1 MLQTAIIVFAIAA
14 LGGLVLAVR
23 HFQGKDRPWALSI
36 LHGLLGAAGL
46 VLVLLP
52 VLSGGAPAV
61 AKTALALFV
70 VAALGGFLLFAFHLQ
85 NKRLPSPVVLIHGA
99 VAVAA
104 FVLLVS
110 GVFLHG

>member
-1 MLQTAIIVFAIAA
+1 MVH
-14 LGGLVLAVR
+14 R
-23 HFQGKDRPWALSI
+23 H
-36 LHGLLGAAGL
+36 LL
-46 VLVLLP
+46 
-52 VLSGGAPAV
+52 
-61 AKTALALFV
+61 